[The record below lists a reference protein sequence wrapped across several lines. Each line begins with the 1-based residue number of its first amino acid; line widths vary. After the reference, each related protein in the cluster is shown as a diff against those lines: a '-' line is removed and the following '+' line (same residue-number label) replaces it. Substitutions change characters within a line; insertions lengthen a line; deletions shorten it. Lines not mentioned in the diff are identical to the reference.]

1 MKAGS
6 LRPKEEPAYLKP
18 EQGSNKSLKANFRND
33 SEALYE
39 PIGVETPE
47 QRKLQETV
55 ERYNLVQ
62 EFLNGIEDL
71 QQRNFASD
79 LLLSWLP
86 EIDEASLSE
95 LIGTLKL
102 VQRSLKSS
110 QINSRAENSSA
121 DPLKAL
127 NKANTKQMVDALKDQ
142 KLSSVDLSKINNL
155 SAKEQVYLLE
165 NYLSLLDTVQ
175 GQLSE
180 FDAET
185 IEHLQTDENFVK
197 YVSIPHI

>member
-6 LRPKEEPAYLKP
+6 LRPKEEPAYLRS
-18 EQGSNKSLKANFRND
+18 EQGSSKSLTANFRND

-39 PIGVETPE
+39 PKGLETPE

-71 QQRNFASD
+71 QRRNFASD

-86 EIDEASLSE
+86 EIDKSSLSE

-102 VQRSLKSS
+102 VSRSLES
-110 QINSRAENSSA
+110 
-121 DPLKAL
+121 
-127 NKANTKQMVDALKDQ
+127 
-142 KLSSVDLSKINNL
+142 
-155 SAKEQVYLLE
+155 
-165 NYLSLLDTVQ
+165 
-175 GQLSE
+175 G
-180 FDAET
+180 
-185 IEHLQTDENFVK
+185 
-197 YVSIPHI
+197 